1 MSGWVGGGRWAT
13 GDSSSAVLFSPA
25 FGEPAIS
32 VSPSSDG
39 RGGSEG
45 GREDPSPWRSMGDA
59 SWLGAAGGGGPMAAA
74 AADAEERAER
84 FVGLLPGGGGRPL
97 FVDILRW
104 ELGLDQKRK
113 VVVRGQ
119 ERWKLFKLL
128 GHVFTT
134 LIISKSFDCAIQLI
148 LSISFE
154 CFECSKGIT
163 LLPDSYN

>member
-1 MSGWVGGGRWAT
+1 MGTGALGLRLGAT
-13 GDSSSAVLFSPA
+13 GDSASAVLFSPA
-25 FGEPAIS
+25 LGEPAIS

-84 FVGLLPGGGGRPL
+84 LVGLLPGGGGRPL
-97 FVDILRW
+97 FVDILQW
-104 ELGLDQKRK
+104 ELGLDQKQK

-119 ERWKLFKLL
+119 ERWLRLL
-128 GHVFTT
+128 
-134 LIISKSFDCAIQLI
+134 
-148 LSISFE
+148 
-154 CFECSKGIT
+154 
-163 LLPDSYN
+163 

>member
-45 GREDPSPWRSMGDA
+45 GREDPSPWRSIGDA
-59 SWLGAAGGGGPMAAA
+59 NWLGAAGGGGPMAAA

-97 FVDILRW
+97 FVDILQW

-119 ERWKLFKLL
+119 ER
-128 GHVFTT
+128 
-134 LIISKSFDCAIQLI
+134 
-148 LSISFE
+148 
-154 CFECSKGIT
+154 
-163 LLPDSYN
+163 